1 MGGNSS
7 SGQTSSGLSSLFLG
21 NQASPEVGVPTITAP
36 QRQSLPGVQ
45 QAVAQAPALSKPPA
59 YTPPAPELTGVQ
71 KMLHD
76 YYYPPF
82 QPDPGREGYGWMQT
96 FAGTEHGMPMYDRH
110 YVSAPMTQ
118 AAPQVAAAP
127 ARSQAQLL
135 AEAINQQAQQRGR

>member
-7 SGQTSSGLSSLFLG
+7 SGPTSSGLSSLFAG
-21 NQASPEVGVPTITAP
+21 NQASPEVGVPQITAP
-36 QRQSLPGVQ
+36 QRQSLPGMPQ
-45 QAVAQAPALSKPPA
+45 QAQQQPLSVPPPFVAPPK
-59 YTPPAPELTGVQ
+59 ELTGVQ

-76 YYYPPF
+76 YYNPPF

-135 AEAINQQAQQRGR
+135 AEAINQRAQQRGR